1 MSRSAGDF
9 EVGRRRFFLRAFALC
24 LALAGL
30 GPAIPAALS
39 QSPPAA
45 LIVKVEVWVDGAPN
59 TENLERLVSIRPG
72 DRYSLA
78 AVSDSIK
85 QVYQS
90 RLFSAVEVVRSG
102 MEEVELR
109 FLLTRKLVVR
119 KIGFLGE
126 KGTSGRKLRNS
137 LYALQEYAYFSEEKL
152 GRAIEELKRTLNDE
166 GYFQPKVEAAA
177 KRVPGAPQVDV
188 DFTIAAGARYAISDI
203 RFQGSAGV
211 SEADLRKALKTK
223 EGDLYSLNRL
233 DQDLV
238 RLREL
243 YAKRQYPR
251 AEVEL
256 SAEDFF
262 PENGTVSLL
271 IRVDPDERIEILIS
285 GAEVPVDLVFP
296 IWEERIFEEWGLDEG
311 DTRILNYLRD
321 RGFIQASVS
330 SRVEREKSGL
340 KIIHRVDPGKRARIR
355 DIRFEGN
362 SHFSADRIRKVL
374 GIPDRVPFFGVLD
387 GKRAFELPGEIKLL
401 YEIEGFP
408 AAQVDLQ
415 FFIEGDKAE
424 AVYKIQEGNQQRI
437 RTIEIVGAV
446 LFDPELIRSQLSISE
461 GGPFFRP
468 FVQREIEKLSAFYL
482 DRAVRGTRIESRIE
496 ALEEDSFKV
505 TFSIQ
510 EGWAVR
516 IQSLFVS
523 GNLVTRDNVVKREL
537 RIQEGDP
544 ARADRISESKQNL
557 ERLGIFSEVTI
568 EEIPISESAEHVVIT
583 VREGERNYAGI
594 GAGLETRDTFRSAA
608 SLLEASLRLRGTAEY
623 MRGNMFGSAASLSF
637 VTQFSLSEKRLVLTW
652 QQPYFLFDIPVETY
666 INGWAEAE
674 DRISFAFEREGVSV
688 TGMRPFFWGLEML
701 TTFGYA
707 RTTLTRLQ
715 VPPNELDRQFYPY
728 SKTSLAPSF
737 IRERRDDAFNPG
749 QGYFSS
755 LAVDWA
761 FPIFQTES
769 DFFKGLFKYQRFFT
783 LVPRVLLGSTF
794 RLGLGMG
801 KMPIHERFF
810 AGGSNS
816 FRGAKFD
823 ELGPKD
829 PESDI
834 PIGGKA
840 LILFNFEF
848 SFPVISS
855 FSNLSGVVFY
865 DAGNA
870 FYNRSDVD
878 IRSLEHALGLGLRYR
893 TPLGPVRLE
902 LGWNLSDP
910 DKRGKPIAFITI
922 GNIF

>member
-1 MSRSAGDF
+1 MSSSAGGF
-9 EVGRRRFFLRAFALC
+9 EVGRGRFFLLAFALC
-24 LALAGL
+24 LALAVLGL
-30 GPAIPAALS
+30 GVPAAFP
-39 QSPPAA
+39 QSNPAA
-45 LIVKVEVWVDGAPN
+45 LIAKVEVWVDGAPN
-59 TENLERLVSIRPG
+59 TENLERLISIRPG
-72 DRYSLA
+72 DRYSLS

-90 RLFSAVEVVRSG
+90 QLVSDVEVVRSG
-102 MEEVELR
+102 LENVELR
-109 FLLTRKLVVR
+109 FLLTRKLIVR

-126 KGTSGRKLRNS
+126 KGTSRRKLRNS
-137 LYALQEYAYFSEEKL
+137 LYALREYAYFSEDKL
-152 GRAIEELKRTLNDE
+152 SRATEELKRALNDE

-177 KRVPGAPQVDV
+177 ERIPGVPQVDV
-188 DFTIAAGARYAISDI
+188 VFTFAAGARYAISDI

-211 SEADLRKALKTK
+211 GEADLKRVLKTK

-243 YAKRQYPR
+243 YAQRQYPR

-271 IRVDPDERIEILIS
+271 IRVDPDERIEIRIS
-285 GAEVPVDLVFP
+285 GAEVPVDLVSP

-311 DTRILNYLRD
+311 EARILAYLRE
-321 RGFIQASVS
+321 RGYVQAAVR
-330 SRVEREKSGL
+330 SRAEREKAGL
-340 KIIHRVDPGKRARIR
+340 RIIHQVDPGKRARIQ

-362 SHFSADRIRKVL
+362 AHFSADRIKKEL
-374 GIPDRVPFFGVLD
+374 GIADRVLFIGVLD
-387 GKRAFELPGEIKLL
+387 GERAFELAGEIKLF
-401 YEIEGFP
+401 YQIEGFP

-415 FFIEGDKAE
+415 FFIEGNKAQ
-424 AVYKIQEGNQQRI
+424 AVYQIQEGKQQRI
-437 RTIEIVGAV
+437 RAFEIVGAS
-446 LFDPELIRSQLSISE
+446 LFDPELIRSQLSIVE

-468 FVQREIEKLSAFYL
+468 FIQREIERLAAFYL
-482 DRAVRGTRIESRIE
+482 DQGVRGTRIEPRIE

-505 TFSIQ
+505 TFTIL
-510 EGWAVR
+510 EGRPVR

-523 GNLVTRDNVVKREL
+523 GNLITRDNVVKREL
-537 RIQEGDP
+537 RIKEGDL

-568 EEIPISESAEHVVIT
+568 EEIPVSESAEHVVIT

-608 SLLEASLRLRGTAEY
+608 SLLEASLRLRGTAEF
-623 MRGNMFGSAASLSF
+623 MRGNMFGSAASLSL
-637 VTQFSLSEKRLVLTW
+637 VTQFSLSEKRVVLTW
-652 QQPYFLFDIPVETY
+652 QQPYFLFNIPIETY

-674 DRISFAFEREGVSV
+674 DRISFAFEREGISI

-701 TTFGYA
+701 TTLGYA
-707 RTTLTRLQ
+707 RTTLTSLQ
-715 VPPNELDRQFYPY
+715 VPPNEIDRQFYPY

-737 IRERRDDAFNPG
+737 IRERRDDAFNSG

-755 LAVDWA
+755 LALDWA
-761 FPIFQTES
+761 FPLFQTES
-769 DFFKGLFKYQRFFT
+769 DFLKGLFKYQRYFT

-829 PESDI
+829 PESKI

-848 SFPVISS
+848 SFPVVSS
-855 FSNLSGVVFY
+855 LRNLSGLVFY

-878 IRSLEHALGLGLRYR
+878 IRSLEHAVGLGVRYR

-902 LGWNLSDP
+902 LGWNLSDS